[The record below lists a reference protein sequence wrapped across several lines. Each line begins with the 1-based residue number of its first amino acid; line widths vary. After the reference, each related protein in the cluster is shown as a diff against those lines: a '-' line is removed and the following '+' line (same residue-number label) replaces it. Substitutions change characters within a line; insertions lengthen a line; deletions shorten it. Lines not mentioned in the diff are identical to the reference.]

1 MDWDKLKVFHAAAE
15 AGSFTH
21 AGEQLGL
28 SQSAVSR
35 QVSALE
41 QELAVSLF
49 HRHARGLILTE
60 QGEMLYRTAHEVF
73 MKLEAARA
81 KLTDSREKPNGEL
94 KVTTTPGIGVHWLTP
109 RLGEFIDLYPEIRV
123 TLLTTDEELDLA
135 MREADVAIRLRQPT
149 QPDLIQ
155 RKLFSVHFHAF
166 ASPEYLKRFGTPHA
180 LHELDNHRIVLL
192 GGASVPTY
200 LANRLWLTEVE
211 RDGKAAA
218 HADPDYQH
226 DSWRD
231 ARLPARHRRGA
242 AAGLSGRAEWR
253 LGTAVRRDGRAGGGR
268 IFRLSGRT
276 QVGCAGPGVS
286 RFPCEQRAALELL
299 NKPEWVVFLGHL
311 RGPHGWHAALRIV
324 THRSQSHD
332 QPAVAFGCRI
342 PPD

>member
-211 RDGKAAA
+211 RDGKGARTPILTINTILGVMRACQRGIGVA
-218 HADPDYQH
+218 LLPDYLVEQNGGLVQLFGET
-226 DSWRD
+226 D
-231 ARLPARHRRGA
+231 A
-242 AAGLSGRAEWR
+242 
-253 LGTAVRRDGRAGGGR
+253 
-268 IFRLSGRT
+268 
-276 QVGCAGPGVS
+276 
-286 RFPCEQRAALELL
+286 
-299 NKPEWVVFLGHL
+299 
-311 RGPHGWHAALRIV
+311 
-324 THRSQSHD
+324 
-332 QPAVAFGCRI
+332 PAVDAYFVYPEELKSVARVQVFR
-342 PPD
+342 DFLVSNAQRWSF